1 MWFKNLH
8 LYRLPSNWAVDAS
21 QLAEQLARLT
31 LQGCGATDPRS
42 IGWVAPRAGGTLVH
56 AVNQQW
62 LLALGVEEKLL
73 PASIVKRFASDKAE
87 AIEEAEGR
95 RIGRRELRE
104 IQAEMTVELL
114 PRAFIRSR
122 STYGWIDPINGW
134 LVIDSASPA
143 KAEEFLEHLR
153 KSLDALPGRVL
164 KVTQSPSAA
173 MPGWVAGGE
182 APSGFTLDQ
191 DLELRSSE
199 KASVR
204 YVNHTLEGEE
214 IRQHIAA
221 GKVVT
226 RLAMTWNDRISF
238 VLNDQLQIKRLA
250 FLDLLKEQ
258 AEGQGDNDDERFDI
272 DFTLMTG
279 EVAQLLAD
287 LLTALGGEPP
297 AA

>member
-153 KSLDALPGRVL
+153 KSLDALPARVL

-173 MPGWVAGGE
+173 MTGWVAGGE

-287 LLTALGGEPP
+287 LVTALGGEPP

>member
-1 MWFKNLH
+1 
-8 LYRLPSNWAVDAS
+8 
-21 QLAEQLARLT
+21 
-31 LQGCGATDPRS
+31 
-42 IGWVAPRAGGTLVH
+42 
-56 AVNQQW
+56 
-62 LLALGVEEKLL
+62 
-73 PASIVKRFASDKAE
+73 
-87 AIEEAEGR
+87 
-95 RIGRRELRE
+95 
-104 IQAEMTVELL
+104 MTVELL

-153 KSLDALPGRVL
+153 KSLDALPARVL

-173 MPGWVAGGE
+173 MTGWVAGGE

-279 EVAQLLAD
+279 EVSQLLAD
-287 LLTALGGEPP
+287 LVTALGGEPP